1 MNRQFS
7 YRVWLLLSAII
18 FMYAVS
24 LLSCGYDKTHVN
36 HNKLPLS
43 RTSRVVI
50 IGFQPALLPGEKPD
64 IVRDPLSGATFMA
77 EPVPQ
82 DAVRVMTDT
91 LFERL
96 VTETSF
102 SLVSPAQAGGTF
114 LDIVGSDQSASLD
127 TVEILQKV
135 GRAFDADAVLVGYLY
150 RWNERHG
157 SDYGVK
163 SPASVA
169 FDLHI
174 LKSSDGEILWRARF
188 DKEQRS
194 LSENLLDL
202 ETFIRGGG
210 KWMTVRE
217 LALLGLKD
225 LLTEMSSGLQER
237 EDPKNAGNSGH

>member
-1 MNRQFS
+1 MNREFS

-18 FMYAVS
+18 FLYVIS
-24 LLSCGYDKTHVN
+24 LWSCGYEKAHFTQ
-36 HNKLPLS
+36 NKLPLS

-50 IGFQPALLPGEKPD
+50 IGFQPALLSGEKAD

-77 EPVPQ
+77 EPVSQ
-82 DAVRVMTDT
+82 DAVRVMTNT

-96 VTETSF
+96 VTDTSF
-102 SLVSPAQAGGTF
+102 SLVSPGQARGTF
-114 LDIVGSDQSASLD
+114 LDIVASDRSASLD
-127 TVEILQKV
+127 TVEILQEV

-174 LKSSDGEILWRARF
+174 LKSSGGEILWRGRF

-225 LLTEMSSGLQER
+225 LLTEMSSGLQEG
-237 EDPKNAGNSGH
+237 EDLKNAGNSGY